1 MVIKAIL
8 ILTDI
13 HWKDGFVYEII
24 YGTQFWANQI

>member
-13 HWKDGFVYEII
+13 HWKDGFVLDNI
-24 YGTQFWANQI
+24 YGTQFWENQI